1 MWSPLG
7 KTWYD
12 SLQAKAT
19 QRFSHG
25 LSMTSVFT
33 WQKQLTSGAEQNVI
47 AGATGGAVVN
57 DVFNRKLNKYL
68 SQYDQPFAFNLSAN
82 YTVPQVKVSRMGG
95 KALSWA
101 IRDWTIG
108 SFLQY
113 ASGLPILAP
122 YATNGLNSLL
132 LRNVASPATGT
143 FANRNPGVPL
153 YTQDINCH
161 CFDPSKTFVLNPAA
175 WSQPA
180 PGTFGTGAAYYDDYR
195 YQRRPVENLSL
206 GRTFR
211 IRERASVNLRMEF
224 TNVFNRT
231 EMNNPTISNAQ
242 ATQTSTGGFGF
253 INTGTTFSAP
263 RQGTIVARFLF

>member
-1 MWSPLG
+1 
-7 KTWYD
+7 
-12 SLQAKAT
+12 
-19 QRFSHG
+19 
-25 LSMTSVFT
+25 MTSAFT

-82 YTVPQVKVSRMGG
+82 YTVPQVKMSRMGG

-153 YTQDINCH
+153 FTQDINCH

-231 EMNNPTISNAQ
+231 EMNNPDDQQRPGHADLH
-242 ATQTSTGGFGF
+242 
-253 INTGTTFSAP
+253 
-263 RQGTIVARFLF
+263 RWVRFH